1 MQTRKWIIKKEKV
14 AIQQKIMTE
23 KDGIFVFDEK
33 KVDSYRIATMGRLAE
48 IGKVVWKIVDGR
60 SYYSINK

>member
-1 MQTRKWIIKKEKV
+1 MKEK
-14 AIQQKIMTE
+14 IDTTEEKIKTC
-23 KDGIFVFDEK
+23 
-33 KVDSYRIATMGRLAE
+33 RIATMGRLAE